1 AADVLILPTVYDP
14 FPSTVIEALA
24 CGLPVVTTTGCGA
37 RDLVAKLD
45 PMLVCDTFDADGLA
59 NGLQRAFTLASKPLS
74 AETARKL
81 AEPFSIDAM
90 VKHMLNVYDEF
101 M

>member
-1 AADVLILPTVYDP
+1 LPTIYDP

-37 RDLVAKLD
+37 RDLAAKLD
-45 PMLVCDTFDADGLA
+45 PLLVCDTYDSSGLA
-59 NGLQRAFTLASKPLS
+59 NGLRRALDLAAKPLS

-81 AEPFSIDAM
+81 AESFSIDAM
-90 VKHMLNVYDEF
+90 VKHMLTVYDEF
-101 M
+101 MPDRAKS